1 MYFQTESLT
10 FKIRTSW
17 CWDLGGDLLLD
28 VHPGH
33 LPLLAGG
40 GDLLLDVHPGHLLHH
55 RWQASHN
62 WEHLGNCN
70 LKPSFFRV
78 NTTNG
83 KGSFNLFQ
91 SVILKSFKPVSAP
104 TSSVIL
110 LAPTGPS
117 PVLTIVI
124 LSVSARGALTSAA
137 TRGRTWF
144 ERKKVCWLGLNVFLF
159 LSLIKY
165 QGKSGLVFFKD
176 VSQLP

>member
-1 MYFQTESLT
+1 MSTPVISFTIVGRLPIIESIWEIVILNPAFSEQTLQMQKVSML
-10 FKIRTSW
+10 S
-17 CWDLGGDLLLD
+17 
-28 VHPGH
+28 
-33 LPLLAGG
+33 
-40 GDLLLDVHPGHLLHH
+40 
-55 RWQASHN
+55 
-62 WEHLGNCN
+62 
-70 LKPSFFRV
+70 
-78 NTTNG
+78 
-83 KGSFNLFQ
+83 
-91 SVILKSFKPVSAP
+91 LKSFKPVSAP

-144 ERKKVCWLGLNVFLF
+144 ERKKVCCLGLNVFLF

-165 QGKSGLVFFKD
+165 QGKSGVVFFKD

>member
-33 LPLLAGG
+33 LLLLGGG

-70 LKPSFFRV
+70 LNPSFFRA

-83 KGSFNLFQ
+83 KGNFNLFQ
-91 SVILKSFKPVSAP
+91 CVILKSFKPVSAP

-144 ERKKVCWLGLNVFLF
+144 EKKSLLAWTQCFLF
-159 LSLIKY
+159 LSLINVKAVLFF
-165 QGKSGLVFFKD
+165 QGCFSASLTII
-176 VSQLP
+176 